1 LSKLYLKT
9 NNVEKAIILF
19 ENAIKASDEEQELY
33 RQHLIEKERMK
44 AEQAQNKENEETAI
58 TEKGFF
64 DDDPNRL
71 QPIITSDD
79 EEDDFQFECSIGY
92 EEINMLAEL
101 YMEINEYEKAINT
114 IRKRCRI
121 LQGREIP
128 EKENMLDDSEFDED
142 ENTPEHQK
150 LPMELRVRLGICRLF
165 LNQINLAVVNI
176 YICIIFIMKYIIVIT
191 FDNNSCNDFNI

>member
-1 LSKLYLKT
+1 LKA
-9 NNVEKAIILF
+9 EKAN
-19 ENAIKASDEEQELY
+19 EVSTSTQE
-33 RQHLIEKERMK
+33 
-44 AEQAQNKENEETAI
+44 

-64 DDDPNRL
+64 DDDPNKL

-128 EKENMLDDSEFDED
+128 EKENMMDDSEFDED
-142 ENTPEHQK
+142 ENTPEHLR
-150 LPMELRVRLGICRLF
+150 LPMELRVRLGICRLY

-176 YICIIFIMKYIIVIT
+176 EWNWIYNWFNE
-191 FDNNSCNDFNI
+191 NNSNNRNNIYSNNNNDNKRFKLINL